1 MESVLGRLVATI
13 VVNAAAIWVA
23 AAVFDGITYSSLTN
37 LLLTGLVLGIVNFF
51 VRPVVKLLTLP
62 LTVLTLGLWLFV
74 VNALMLLLTGWLVS
88 GFAVDGILTALGAAV
103 VIALVNWVLGGIMRR
118 EDSRRRGIIH

>member
-1 MESVLGRLVATI
+1 VLGRLIATI

-23 AAVFDGITYSSLTN
+23 AAVFDGITYSSVTN
-37 LLLTGLVLGIVNFF
+37 LLFTGLVLGIVNFL

-62 LTVLTLGLWLFV
+62 LTVVTLGLWLFV

-88 GFAVDGILTALGAAV
+88 GFAVDGVLTALGAAV
-103 VIALVNWVLGGIMRR
+103 VIAVVNWVLGGIMRR
-118 EDSRRRGIIH
+118 DDSRRRGLTR

>member
-1 MESVLGRLVATI
+1 
-13 VVNAAAIWVA
+13 
-23 AAVFDGITYSSLTN
+23 
-37 LLLTGLVLGIVNFF
+37 
-51 VRPVVKLLTLP
+51 
-62 LTVLTLGLWLFV
+62 
-74 VNALMLLLTGWLVS
+74 MLLLTGWLVS